1 MISVTMVIKLMPVSA
16 LKINDQMIGFGH
28 WEYDFK
34 GYNDEANGS
43 RGNKTRLAYAGLVML
58 PISRTCVFQ

>member
-1 MISVTMVIKLMPVSA
+1 
-16 LKINDQMIGFGH
+16 MIGFGH

-43 RGNKTRLAYAGLVML
+43 RGKNL
-58 PISRTCVFQ
+58 

>member
-1 MISVTMVIKLMPVSA
+1 
-16 LKINDQMIGFGH
+16 

-43 RGNKTRLAYAGLVML
+43 RGKNL
-58 PISRTCVFQ
+58 

>member
-1 MISVTMVIKLMPVSA
+1 
-16 LKINDQMIGFGH
+16 IGFGH

-43 RGNKTRLAYAGLVML
+43 RGNNL
-58 PISRTCVFQ
+58 

>member
-1 MISVTMVIKLMPVSA
+1 GDKTYAHLGFKGETQ
-16 LKINDQMIGFGH
+16 INDQMIGFGH

-43 RGNKTRLAYAGLVML
+43 RGKNL
-58 PISRTCVFQ
+58 